1 MIADEIKKK
10 EEEEEMKRQQH
21 LQIQKFLKEEEKE
34 RKRTMASL
42 KSHQR
47 DSKSRISKAL
57 SMLVTDKGDVMS
69 HDSCVHSKFQ
79 MLVTTLSASDY

>member
-47 DSKSRISKAL
+47 DSKSRISK
-57 SMLVTDKGDVMS
+57 SYFV
-69 HDSCVHSKFQ
+69 
-79 MLVTTLSASDY
+79 SDRDEMFL

>member
-1 MIADEIKKK
+1 MIDDELKKK
-10 EEEEEMKRQQH
+10 LEEEEMKRQQH

-47 DSKSRISKAL
+47 ESKSRIQNFHFGDKVKIVL
-57 SMLVTDKGDVMS
+57 SLLIV
-69 HDSCVHSKFQ
+69 
-79 MLVTTLSASDY
+79 

>member
-1 MIADEIKKK
+1 MIDDELKKK
-10 EEEEEMKRQQH
+10 LEEEEMKRQQH

-47 DSKSRISKAL
+47 ESKSRIKNFHF
-57 SMLVTDKGDVMS
+57 GDIFRTS
-69 HDSCVHSKFQ
+69 
-79 MLVTTLSASDY
+79 LTTVW

>member
-1 MIADEIKKK
+1 MIADEIRKK

-47 DSKSRISKAL
+47 DSKSL
-57 SMLVTDKGDVMS
+57 G
-69 HDSCVHSKFQ
+69 FQ
-79 MLVTTLSASDY
+79 KLYRCW